1 MWKGQKGQKQKMR
14 TIYNLA
20 AAGMAMA
27 AMAEAVRAGKL
38 DAGVPDYETR
48 KYLIEKL
55 EEAFFSIQGDITE
68 AVVTAAQNMAES
80 EDQ

>member
-1 MWKGQKGQKQKMR
+1 MR

-20 AAGMAMA
+20 TAGMM
-27 AMAEAVRAGKL
+27 MSYMV
-38 DAGVPDYETR
+38 DAIKRGEWDKSFPDFETR
-48 KYLIEKL
+48 KYFVEKL